1 MTIKIINEDENR
13 YEYYIRP
20 SVIVLDKKL
29 TDKYFGM
36 KGAGSIA
43 FLREQG
49 HNIPVEVH
57 EYDKFEGVFTR
68 RIDKGV
74 IK

>member
-1 MTIKIINEDENR
+1 MTIKVVNQDENR

-57 EYDKFEGVFTR
+57 EYDKFEGVFTK

>member
-1 MTIKIINEDENR
+1 MTIKVINQDDTR
-13 YEYYIRP
+13 YEYYIYP
-20 SVIVLDKKL
+20 SVVVLDKKL
-29 TDKYFGM
+29 TEKYFGM

-49 HNIPVEVH
+49 HNIAVEVH
-57 EYDKFEGVFTR
+57 EFDRYEGKFTQ

>member
-1 MTIKIINEDENR
+1 MTIQVINQDEDR

-57 EYDKFEGVFTR
+57 EYDKFEGVFTK

>member
-1 MTIKIINEDENR
+1 MTIKVVNQDENR

-29 TDKYFGM
+29 TEKYFGM

>member
-1 MTIKIINEDENR
+1 MTIKIINQDENR

-29 TDKYFGM
+29 TEKYFGI

>member
-1 MTIKIINEDENR
+1 MTIKVVNQDENR

-43 FLREQG
+43 FLREQA
-49 HNIPVEVH
+49 HTIAVEVH
-57 EYDKFEGVFTR
+57 EFDRYEGVFTK

>member
-1 MTIKIINEDENR
+1 MTIKIINQDENR